1 MVITIVGL
9 GVIGGSYALALEP
22 FKFDIY
28 GIDINEL
35 TLKNAKEMGI
45 ITDGAVY
52 GSENSEQIISKT
64 DLLVLCVYPND
75 IKSFITKYKKHFKD
89 DLIITDTTGIKSK
102 FINEVVEL
110 LPEGVDFVFAH
121 PMAGREKRGLEYAS
135 EYIFRKANF
144 IITPIPSNTERGI
157 EMVEGLAYDMR
168 FKRVMKVSPKEHDEI
183 ISFTSQLPHAIAVS
197 LINSDNLEVNTGA
210 FIGDSYR
217 ELTRIANINEDLWSE
232 LFLGNK
238 DNLIERIDEFQEQ
251 LSVLKKYLIEDKDQE
266 LKALFRESSRRRET
280 LE

>member
-22 FKFDIY
+22 FKFDIC
-28 GIDINEL
+28 GIDISEL

-52 GSENSEQIISKT
+52 GSKKSQEIINKT
-64 DLLVLCVYPND
+64 NLLILCIYPND
-75 IKSFITKYKKHFKD
+75 IKSFIINYKQCFKS

-102 FINEVVEL
+102 FINEIVEL

-144 IITPIPSNTERGI
+144 IITPIQSNTERGI
-157 EMVEGLAYDMR
+157 EMIEGLAYDMR
-168 FKRVMKVSPKEHDEI
+168 FKKVMKISPEEHDTI
-183 ISFTSQLPHAIAVS
+183 ISFTSQLPHALAVS
-197 LINSDNLEVNTGA
+197 LINSDNLEVNTGS

-251 LSVLKKYLIEDKDQE
+251 LSMLKQCLVDDNDEE
-266 LKALFRESSRRRET
+266 LKRIFRESSRRREA

>member
-22 FKFDIY
+22 FKFNIC

-45 ITDGAVY
+45 ITEGALY
-52 GSENSEQIISKT
+52 GGKNSEEIISKT
-64 DLLVLCVYPND
+64 DLLILCVYPND
-75 IKSFITKYKKHFKD
+75 IKSFIEKYKHCFKK

-102 FINEVVEL
+102 FVNEIVEL
-110 LPEGVDFVFAH
+110 LPEGADFVFAH

-135 EYIFRKANF
+135 KYIFKKANF
-144 IITPIPSNTERGI
+144 IITPIPSNTERSI
-157 EMVEGLAYDMR
+157 EMIEGLAYDMR
-168 FKRVMKVSPKEHDEI
+168 FKRVMKVSPEEHDEI
-183 ISFTSQLPHAIAVS
+183 ISFTSQLPHALAVS
-197 LINSDNLEVNTGA
+197 LINSDNLQVNTGA

-238 DNLIERIDEFQEQ
+238 NNLIERIDEFQEQ
-251 LSVLKKYLIEDKDQE
+251 LSMLKQCLVDNRQED
-266 LKALFRESSRRRET
+266 LKALFRESTRRREA